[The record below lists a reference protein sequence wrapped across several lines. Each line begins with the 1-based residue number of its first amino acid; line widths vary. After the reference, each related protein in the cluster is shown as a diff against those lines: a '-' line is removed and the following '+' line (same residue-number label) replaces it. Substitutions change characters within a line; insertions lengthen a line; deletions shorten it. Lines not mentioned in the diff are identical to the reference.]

1 MRLGDIHPRPA
12 SYEHLYENDSASPT
26 GFRIGILAA
35 AAIHLTIFS
44 ITWPTMA
51 RPVAENTN
59 RKPRIYRL
67 RQVVFEPPQPKIE
80 KPRIRISKSARTVPL
95 APLPLEP
102 TIARQHRDKPEETD
116 VQPKPTVV
124 TVPPFPPIDETG
136 PTTVRVGSEIAP
148 PRLTHRVE
156 PRYPLAAKKLHLTGA
171 VVLEMLIDTEGR
183 VADVTVLHGQPFG
196 LTESAVEAA
205 NQWRFEPSTYKGQPV
220 SILYTLTI
228 QFRLESRM

>member
-1 MRLGDIHPRPA
+1 MGHGDIHPRPA
-12 SYEHLYENDSASPT
+12 SYEHLYENESLAT
-26 GFRIGILAA
+26 GGFRFGILAA
-35 AAIHLTIFS
+35 AAIHLTIFA

-51 RPVAENTN
+51 RLVAENTT

-80 KPRIRISKSARTVPL
+80 KPRTKISKSAKTVPL

-102 TIARQHRDKPEETD
+102 TIARKHRDKPEEPD
-116 VQPKPTVV
+116 VQPKPPAV
-124 TVPPFPPIDETG
+124 TVPPPPQFEEPG
-136 PTTVRVGSEIAP
+136 PTTIRVGSEIAP
-148 PRLTHRVE
+148 PRLTYRVE
-156 PRYPLAAKKLHLTGA
+156 PRYPPAAKKLHLTGA
-171 VVLEMLIDTEGR
+171 VVLEMLIDPEGR
-183 VADVTVLHGQPFG
+183 VADVTVLRGQPFG

-205 NQWRFEPSTYKGQPV
+205 NQWRFEPSIYKGRPV